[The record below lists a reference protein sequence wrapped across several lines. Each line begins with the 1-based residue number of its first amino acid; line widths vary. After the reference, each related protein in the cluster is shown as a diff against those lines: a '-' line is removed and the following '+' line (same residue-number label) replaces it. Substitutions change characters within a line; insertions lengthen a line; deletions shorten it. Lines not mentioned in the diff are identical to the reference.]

1 LTNARARDDNRPDA
15 LSDALPRIYPITDR
29 RLTGLS
35 HAEQVAR
42 LCEGGARLIQLREKH
57 LAPREFYL
65 EAESALRVA
74 RAYGARLVV
83 NDRADIALALGADGL
98 HLGQDDLRPDAARR
112 VLGDDAIVG
121 FSTHNAEQATEA
133 ARLPVSYVAIG
144 PVFKTASKENP
155 DPVVG
160 LDTLRRV
167 RSLTQ
172 GIPLVAI
179 GGITHANARA
189 VLGAGADSLA
199 VIGAVLSEDPADIT
213 RRVRD
218 LIELSGV

>member
-1 LTNARARDDNRPDA
+1 M
-15 LSDALPRIYPITDR
+15 SDALPRIYPITDR

-57 LAPREFYL
+57 LTPREFYL

-121 FSTHNAEQATEA
+121 FSTHNAEQAAEA

-189 VLGAGADSLA
+189 VLEAGADSLA

-213 RRVRD
+213 RRMRD